1 MKTALLIALL
11 PLVLACG
18 DVGRSNPNDPSREDA
33 IDLPVELVGTWS
45 REAVEQNQIYIF
57 KEDGR
62 AELRDYS
69 APDGGTVDR
78 NGTFPQTLVYSFSGT
93 YMLVGDLLRITFTDV
108 QINDPG
114 GTLPLLRDKVVN
126 IRIAN
131 NELIMEETDGD
142 RTYVR
147 L

>member
-1 MKTALLIALL
+1 M
-11 PLVLACG
+11 
-18 DVGRSNPNDPSREDA
+18 
-33 IDLPVELVGTWS
+33 
-45 REAVEQNQIYIF
+45 
-57 KEDGR
+57 
-62 AELRDYS
+62 
-69 APDGGTVDR
+69 
-78 NGTFPQTLVYSFSGT
+78 
-93 YMLVGDLLRITFTDV
+93 

-147 L
+147 R

>member
-1 MKTALLIALL
+1 MKTALLIAIAPLL
-11 PLVLACG
+11 FACG
-18 DVGRSNPNDPSREDA
+18 GVERLNSSDPRSENFVKLRN
-33 IDLPVELVGTWS
+33 LLVGTWS

-69 APDGGTVDR
+69 TPDGGTVDR

>member
-1 MKTALLIALL
+1 MPKRRRNIEISESRTIRAARAL
-11 PLVLACG
+11 
-18 DVGRSNPNDPSREDA
+18 RS
-33 IDLPVELVGTWS
+33 
-45 REAVEQNQIYIF
+45 
-57 KEDGR
+57 
-62 AELRDYS
+62 
-69 APDGGTVDR
+69 
-78 NGTFPQTLVYSFSGT
+78 
-93 YMLVGDLLRITFTDV
+93 TFTDV